1 MLLYLVKYS
10 RPDIANSVRELSKV
24 MDGAAVHH
32 YKNLLRV
39 IKFVIS
45 TKNKCL
51 VMHGNATCGKFS
63 WNIQAFSDSDYAG
76 DKDTRLSVSGFVIY
90 ICGNAVAWRSKAQ
103 RNVTLSSS
111 EAECVAVSEVC
122 AEVMFVK
129 QVIEF
134 LNIKLELPIKILMD
148 NVGAMFLTENQSMS
162 QRTRHIDVCYHFI
175 RDYVEDGVVQVIF
188 VRSEHNDADVFTK
201 NLGNE
206 AFHRH
211 ASKFIDTTN

>member
-1 MLLYLVKYS
+1 
-10 RPDIANSVRELSKV
+10 
-24 MDGAAVHH
+24 
-32 YKNLLRV
+32 
-39 IKFVIS
+39 
-45 TKNKCL
+45 
-51 VMHGNATCGKFS
+51 MHGNTTCEKFS

-76 DKDTRLSVSGFVIY
+76 DKDTILSLSGFVIY

-103 RNVTLSSS
+103 HNVTLSSS
-111 EAECVAVSEVC
+111 EAEYVAVSEVC

-175 RDYVEDGVVQVIF
+175 RDYIEDGVVQVIF
-188 VRSEHNDADVFTK
+188 V
-201 NLGNE
+201 
-206 AFHRH
+206 
-211 ASKFIDTTN
+211 

>member
-1 MLLYLVKYS
+1 
-10 RPDIANSVRELSKV
+10 
-24 MDGAAVHH
+24 
-32 YKNLLRV
+32 
-39 IKFVIS
+39 
-45 TKNKCL
+45 
-51 VMHGNATCGKFS
+51 MHGNTTCEKFS

-90 ICGNAVAWRSKAQ
+90 ICGNADAWRSKAQ

-111 EAECVAVSEVC
+111 EAEYVAVSEVC

-162 QRTRHIDVCYHFI
+162 QRTRHIDVRYHFI

-188 VRSEHNDADVFTK
+188 V
-201 NLGNE
+201 
-206 AFHRH
+206 
-211 ASKFIDTTN
+211 